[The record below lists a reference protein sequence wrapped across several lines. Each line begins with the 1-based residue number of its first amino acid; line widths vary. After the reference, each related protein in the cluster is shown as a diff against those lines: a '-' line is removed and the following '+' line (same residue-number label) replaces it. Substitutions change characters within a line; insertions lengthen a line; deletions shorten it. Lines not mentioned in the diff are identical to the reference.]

1 MKMKTRIIRTFFDRR
16 KRERGR
22 ERQRQKKETYAKN
35 SKINIGSSDAHSS
48 YI

>member
-1 MKMKTRIIRTFFDRR
+1 MKIKAKIIRTFFDRR
-16 KRERGR
+16 KR